1 MSENSLQV
9 KRNDFLKVIA
19 AIAMLVDHAAAL
31 PVFADT
37 NAYII
42 MRSVGRIAFPIFAY
56 YIAAGFINTHNLKK
70 YVIRLFICAV
80 ISQIP
85 YTLYFKNYLGLN
97 IIFTFLIA
105 AAVIYFIKLQWHYTA
120 VVIALLPVCIEILF
134 HISFDYS
141 IYGIITVVIFYLF
154 MDKPHKAGIIF
165 TIATLLFSIYMKTPM
180 QMLAVLS
187 VPLIFIRPPIYV
199 KVPKYFFYYFYP
211 VHLMVL
217 YMAGILT
224 NL

>member
-1 MSENSLQV
+1 MSENSLLA
-9 KRNDFLKVIA
+9 KRNDFLKVVA
-19 AIAMLVDHAAAL
+19 AIAMLVDHAAVL
-31 PVFADT
+31 PAFADT

-42 MRSVGRIAFPIFAY
+42 MRLIGRIAFPIFAY

-120 VVIALLPVCIEILF
+120 AVIALLPVCIEILF

-165 TIATLLFSIYMKTPM
+165 TIATLLFSICMKNPI
-180 QMLAVLS
+180 QMFAVLS
-187 VPLIFIRPPIYV
+187 VALIFIKPPIYV

-211 VHLMVL
+211 AHLMVL

-224 NL
+224 YL

>member
-9 KRNDFLKVIA
+9 KRNDFFKVVA
-19 AIAMLVDHAAAL
+19 AIAMLVDHTAVL

-42 MRSVGRIAFPIFAY
+42 MRLIGRIAFPIFAY

-80 ISQIP
+80 LSQIP

-97 IIFTFLIA
+97 IIFTLLIA
-105 AAVIYFIKLQWHYTA
+105 LAVIYFIKLQWHYTS

-165 TIATLLFSIYMKTPM
+165 TIATLLFSICMKNPI
-180 QMLAVLS
+180 QMFAVLS
-187 VPLIFIRPPIYV
+187 VALIFIKPPIYV

-211 VHLMVL
+211 AHLMVL

-224 NL
+224 YL